1 MKLSTLSALPLLLH
15 AFVGTA
21 LGGAIPGPSRTTRS
35 FEVVRRANSEY
46 LDPLDLTF
54 TFTTY
59 KRSLNQR
66 ASAPSPAPMQAAA
79 RALRGEGMG
88 MTNAQ
93 RLARGLPPAAPRRWD
108 PNSNTNSRRQDA
120 SSVPYVL
127 LLLDSILHCVILTVV
142 RSIFVLLAWRAS
154 SSFARLTATVLVIWR
169 RTSPRAGTTSSPPIS
184 TLRCVSRSVWRQG
197 VGWLT

>member
-35 FEVVRRANSEY
+35 SEVVRRATSEY

-54 TFTTY
+54 TFTTP

-79 RALRGEGMG
+79 RSLRGEGTG

-93 RLARGLPPAAPRRWD
+93 RLARGLPPAAPRRRD
-108 PNSNTNSRRQDA
+108 PYNTNSRRQDA
-120 SSVPYVL
+120 SSVP
-127 LLLDSILHCVILTVV
+127 
-142 RSIFVLLAWRAS
+142 
-154 SSFARLTATVLVIWR
+154 
-169 RTSPRAGTTSSPPIS
+169 
-184 TLRCVSRSVWRQG
+184 
-197 VGWLT
+197 